1 MIFSKVN
8 FYQQSI
14 EAWSVQMKRMLL
26 ALLLKLGE
34 LGVPISSEIE
44 YDNLKM
50 LTERL
55 YNKVIKQGRSY
66 EPDLKKW

>member
-14 EAWSVQMKRMLL
+14 EAWSIQMKRMLL

-66 EPDLKKW
+66 EPDLKQW

>member
-1 MIFSKVN
+1 
-8 FYQQSI
+8 
-14 EAWSVQMKRMLL
+14 MKRMLL

-34 LGVPISSEIE
+34 LGVLISSEIE

-66 EPDLKKW
+66 EPDLKK